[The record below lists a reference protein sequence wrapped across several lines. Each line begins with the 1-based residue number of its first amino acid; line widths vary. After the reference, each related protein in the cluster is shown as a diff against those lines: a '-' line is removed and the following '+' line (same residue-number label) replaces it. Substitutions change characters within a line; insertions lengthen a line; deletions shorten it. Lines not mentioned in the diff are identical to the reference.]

1 MKANSFNALNLLTDD
16 QLWNVAGDTT
26 STPDV
31 RFEALRRWLNPN
43 VDRPDGNDGS
53 RLEELKQ
60 RATKLDYDEIEE
72 DDVEVFEDQGMFF
85 DGEGRLI
92 LEVNGERYL
101 IEE

>member
-1 MKANSFNALNLLTDD
+1 MRVDSFQALNLLTDD
-16 QLWNVAGDTT
+16 QLWNTAADTAT
-26 STPDV
+26 QPDV

-53 RLEELKQ
+53 RLEKLKQ